1 MATFNGTITQ
11 SSDDAHQSGT
21 GTVTTNGTTIG
32 LGGAA
37 LWAGFRIANVT
48 IPPGSTINSAPA
60 SVVLTTTTNDT
71 PQLDIYGEAAD
82 NANTYTGSS
91 TEISGRPRTA
101 SKVNWSGTDIGTGR
115 KTIGDLKT
123 IVQEIIDRPGW
134 SSGNAINFLFDAL
147 SGIGLVIAAYD
158 QDPADAFQITIDYT
172 PPAAGGITTPKTA
185 RARLTTRIGGVL
197 TA

>member
-21 GTVTTNGTTIG
+21 GNVTTNGTTIG
-32 LGGAA
+32 LGGPA

-48 IPPGSTINSAPA
+48 IPQGSVINSAIA
-60 SVVLTTTTNDT
+60 SAVLTTTANDT

-91 TEISGRPRTA
+91 NEISNRPTTTN
-101 SKVNWSGTDIGTGR
+101 KLNWSDTDIGTGR
-115 KTIGDLKT
+115 KTIGDLKA
-123 IVQEIIDRPGW
+123 IVQEIISRPGW

-158 QDPADAFQITIDYT
+158 QDPADAFQIVIDYT
-172 PPAAGGITTPKTA
+172 PPGSGAAVKAVYYA
-185 RARLTTRIGGVL
+185 RMRG
-197 TA
+197 